1 MIVTLTDIIGL
12 NRNGQKCHP
21 YQLQRHPH
29 AGQYSYSFDGNDA
42 YQYCSETELRKM
54 IEAGKFNSKGTIR
67 MVPAGEDTLKR
78 AGAMSVNKYKGK
90 FLPV

>member
-1 MIVTLTDIIGL
+1 
-12 NRNGQKCHP
+12 
-21 YQLQRHPH
+21 
-29 AGQYSYSFDGNDA
+29 
-42 YQYCSETELRKM
+42 M